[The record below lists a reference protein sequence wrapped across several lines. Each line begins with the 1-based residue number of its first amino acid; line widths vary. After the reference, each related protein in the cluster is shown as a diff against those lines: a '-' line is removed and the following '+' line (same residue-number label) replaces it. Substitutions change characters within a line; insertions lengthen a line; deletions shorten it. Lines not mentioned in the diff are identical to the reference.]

1 MSEEIS
7 IIYKGQFERIDGVLK
22 KLLRDSEA
30 KCSLLV
36 DKDGHLIAK
45 QGFTHS
51 LDTTSLAA
59 LLAGSFASTKEM
71 AKILGEPEFSVLF
84 HEGRKDNI
92 HVSLVGKR
100 SILGVVF
107 DDRTTI
113 GMVRLYV
120 REAEGELKEILEDH
134 SECEEGIGRGFADQ
148 AKERLDQIFGD

>member
-1 MSEEIS
+1 VNEGFSV
-7 IIYKGQFERIDGVLK
+7 IYKGQFARIKEVLK
-22 KLLRDSEA
+22 KLLRESEA
-30 KCSLLV
+30 KCSVLV

-71 AKILGEPEFSVLF
+71 AKLLGESEFSVLF
-84 HEGRKDNI
+84 HEGKRDNI
-92 HVSLVGKR
+92 LVSLVGER

-120 REAEGELKEILEDH
+120 KEAEGELEEVLQSKAEK
-134 SECEEGIGRGFADQ
+134 EEGIETGFADQ
-148 AKERLDQIFGD
+148 ANERLDQIFGD

>member
-1 MSEEIS
+1 MNEGFS
-7 IIYKGQFERIDGVLK
+7 IIHKGQFERIEEVLK
-22 KLLRDSEA
+22 KLLRESEA

-71 AKILGEPEFSVLF
+71 AKLLGESEFSVLF
-84 HEGRKDNI
+84 HEGKRDNI
-92 HVSLVGKR
+92 LVSLVGER

-120 REAEGELKEILEDH
+120 REAEAELEEVLKSKPEEV
-134 SECEEGIGRGFADQ
+134 EGIGTGFTDQ
-148 AKERLDQIFGD
+148 ANERLDQIFGD

>member
-1 MSEEIS
+1 MNEGFSV
-7 IIYKGQFERIDGVLK
+7 IYKGQFERIGGVLR
-22 KLLRDSEA
+22 KLLRESEA

-51 LDTTSLAA
+51 LDTTGLAA

-71 AKILGEPEFSVLF
+71 AKLLGESEFSVLF
-84 HEGRKDNI
+84 HEGKRDNI
-92 HVSLVGKR
+92 HVSLVGQR

-107 DDRTTI
+107 DDRTTV

-120 REAEGELKEILEDH
+120 REAERELEEILTSK
-134 SECEEGIGRGFADQ
+134 SEGGERIGMGFADR
-148 AKERLDQIFGD
+148 ANERLDQIFGD